1 MSKLIAH
8 LREQG
13 YVNDTNDKIV
23 STGLKRLKSLL
34 CDIAFSLLLGLLL
47 GDLLAGLL
55 FELSY
60 SIVRIYAGGYHA
72 STERICIWL
81 TYISTLLCIVLIFY
95 LPLIPIAMNIL
106 LGISIVVLF
115 VYSPIENANKPLNQR
130 EKGVYRKKCLFTTLL
145 EALLYFVFLLARA
158 PLYAKAV
165 CFALAM
171 VALGQIIDCLQ
182 NISKR
187 QLKH

>member
-8 LREQG
+8 LQEQG
-13 YVNDTNDKIV
+13 YVNGTNDKIV

-34 CDIAFSLLLGLLL
+34 CDIAFSLLV
-47 GDLLAGLL
+47 GLL

-115 VYSPIENANKPLNQR
+115 VYSPVENANKPLNQR
-130 EKGVYRKKCLFTTLL
+130 EKEVYRKKCLFTMLL

-171 VALGQIIDCLQ
+171 VALGQIVDCLQ
-182 NISKR
+182 HISKR